1 MIFKG
6 LYCTFGRIDLMI
18 MGFYQEEVTFL
29 LCEES
34 FYFLA
39 GLVVHDIQFD
49 FVPFAFKQRNFL
61 LYASKIISS
70 SIFEIGRPNIVL
82 DL

>member
-1 MIFKG
+1 MR
-6 LYCTFGRIDLMI
+6 LENLNCVFGGIDSMI
-18 MGFYQEEVTFL
+18 MGFYQEEITFL
-29 LCEES
+29 LHKEL
-34 FYFLA
+34 YYLPA
-39 GLVVHDIQFD
+39 GLVVHDFQFD